1 MKPDS
6 ELASKVGSQDFIITA
21 EYMPRVG
28 GSASSIEKCADFFK
42 DKVTAVNVTD
52 NHYGIATSSL
62 AASVVLG
69 RAGIE
74 PVYQIT
80 TRDRNRI
87 AIQSDL
93 LGAALLGIKNV
104 LCISGYH
111 QTLIGCSD
119 SANVFDLDSIQLLA
133 VVKKM
138 NEESSLLDGTKI
150 DGAFSMLVGAVANPY
165 LKPLELNIIRLS
177 KKVAAG
183 ASFIQTQAVF
193 DIEEFQHWLAAAQ
206 QAGITEKA
214 TIIAGILPLTGAA
227 EAKRLIDTHT
237 EFNIPNQIIE
247 QLASAS
253 SPEDQKKKGI
263 AISTEMIRKLSRI
276 KGLRGVHILSGGK
289 ESVVPEL
296 LTAMNK

>member
-1 MKPDS
+1 MRPESK
-6 ELASKVGSQDFIITA
+6 LAGKVSSQDFIVTA
-21 EYMPRVG
+21 EYLPRAG
-28 GSASSIEKCADFFK
+28 ASVSPIEACAGFFK
-42 DKVTAVNVTD
+42 DKVTAVNVAD

-62 AASVVLG
+62 AGSVALY
-69 RAGIE
+69 RAGVE
-74 PVYQIT
+74 PIYQLT

-119 SANVFDLDSIQLLA
+119 AANVFDLDSIQLLA

-138 NEESSLLDGTKI
+138 NEEGSLLDGTKI
-150 DGAFSMLVGAVANPY
+150 EGPFSMLIGAVANPY

-183 ASFIQTQAVF
+183 ASFLQTQAVF
-193 DIEEFQHWLAAAQ
+193 DIDEFQNWLAAAER
-206 QAGITEKA
+206 AGVTEKA
-214 TIIAGILPLTGAA
+214 AIIAGVLPLTGAE
-227 EAKRLIDTHT
+227 EAKRLHETHT
-237 EFNIPNQIIE
+237 DFNIPGQIIE
-247 QLASAS
+247 RLTAAGG
-253 SPEDQKKKGI
+253 PEAQRKEGL
-263 AISTEMIRKLSRI
+263 AISAEIIKKLTGLKS
-276 KGLRGVHILSGGK
+276 LRGVHILSGGK

-296 LTAMNK
+296 TAAIK

>member
-6 ELASKVGSQDFIITA
+6 KLANKISSQDFIITA
-21 EYMPRVG
+21 EYMPQVG
-28 GSASSIEKCADFFK
+28 DSASSIEKCAGFFK
-42 DKVTAVNVTD
+42 DKVTAVNVSD

-69 RAGIE
+69 KVGVE
-74 PVYQIT
+74 PIYQIT

-119 SANVFDLDSIQLLA
+119 SANVFDLDSTQLLA
-133 VVKKM
+133 IVKKM
-138 NEESSLLDGTKI
+138 NEEGSLLDGTKI

-165 LKPLELNIIRLS
+165 MTPLELNIIRLS

-193 DIEEFQHWLAAAQ
+193 DIEEFQRWLSAAQ
-206 QAGITEKA
+206 QAGITKKA
-214 TIIAGILPLTGAA
+214 AIIAGVLPLIGAA
-227 EAKRLIDTHT
+227 EAKRLIDAHT
-237 EFNIPNQIIE
+237 ELNIPNQIIE
-247 QLASAS
+247 QLAAAGG
-253 SPEDQKKKGI
+253 PEDQKKKGI
-263 AISTEMIRKLSRI
+263 AISAEIIKKLRGMN
-276 KGLRGVHILSGGK
+276 GLRGVHILSGGK

-296 LTAMNK
+296 LAAINK